1 MKNAKWLLI
10 GIGLLILLASGA
22 YFGAQALVA
31 QGEGGETADLNPN
44 INAGLSGLNLE
55 QSEDDPIDIGSG
67 QRQKMEIEV
76 NPAAE
81 LPESEADAYGFVLQ
95 REDDKFLIGTG
106 MPKMELQKND
116 DGTMNM
122 VVTGTEGPSYEVV
135 VTRDTQ
141 LFMDVSDMTALIN
154 GEGGGSIQREVKTLD
169 SLDDINQDTQL
180 QVWGTK
186 RGERIV
192 ADVLVV
198 IQPLMTRETINR

>member
-1 MKNAKWLLI
+1 MKNTKWLLI
-10 GIGLLILLASGA
+10 GIGLLILLAGGA
-22 YFGAQALVA
+22 YFGAQALVE

-55 QSEDDPIDIGSG
+55 KSEDDPIDIGSG
-67 QRQKMEIEV
+67 QMQKIAIEV

-81 LPESEADAYGFVLQ
+81 LPESEEDAYGFVLR
-95 REDDKFLIGTG
+95 REDDRFLIGTG

-141 LFMDVSDMTALIN
+141 LFLDVSDMTALID
-154 GEGGGSIQREVKTLD
+154 GEGGGSMQREVKPLD
-169 SLDDINQDTQL
+169 SLDDIDQDTQL